1 MFYIWNQNPRFGK
14 KKTTNVGTLR
24 DYFNL
29 VRGKSILFM
38 GDNLL
43 EVFSSHVLIWCRM
56 IVYEIGISYLDK
68 WYQAVELLLLQN
80 TCK

>member
-1 MFYIWNQNPRFGK
+1 
-14 KKTTNVGTLR
+14 
-24 DYFNL
+24 L